1 MTRGA
6 DPAAHR
12 TGWPVQ
18 HGAAGAGVGAGVPRK
33 GLPCQ
38 GDRAGSGMQPAAIRR
53 QGPILRGGLAPRLTE
68 GTVPLFEK
76 TTQHHRGKGEREEG
90 VFLLSHQQR
99 GTRQFG

>member
-12 TGWPVQ
+12 AGWPVQ
-18 HGAAGAGVGAGVPRK
+18 RRAVGAGVAAGVPRK

-38 GDRAGSGMQPAAIRR
+38 GERAGSGMQPAAIRR
-53 QGPILRGGLAPRLTE
+53 QGPILCGGLALRLPE
-68 GTVPLFEK
+68 GTLPLFEK
-76 TTQHHRGKGEREEG
+76 TTQHRRGKEEREEG
-90 VFLLSHQQR
+90 VFLLRRQQR